1 MKRRAAAGRRGVV
14 EYPHSGVC
22 IHMTRD
28 TVLCKA
34 RSMPREIPLEICVP
48 NPAHPA
54 CKQCD
59 SARIDDLKPEDH
71 ARLRSHDS
79 SEPGE
84 DEELFE
90 EPPDIEPGEEDFEE
104 FEED

>member
-1 MKRRAAAGRRGVV
+1 
-14 EYPHSGVC
+14 
-22 IHMTRD
+22 MTRD

-34 RSMPREIPLEICVP
+34 RSMPRHIPLEICVP

-59 SARIDDLKPEDH
+59 SARIEDLKPEDQ
-71 ARLRSHDS
+71 ARLRSQDS
-79 SEPGE
+79 TEAGE
-84 DEELFE
+84 DEELFD
-90 EPPDIEPGEEDFEE
+90 EPAEIEPGEEDFEE